1 MAGNDTFAT
10 LVLSLNKNSPALK
23 KRIPFPDYK
32 SKTASSHAKSP
43 YRVYEI
49 YGTSVGPGFYHRTWK
64 YGHYPPDDPG
74 ATTQPQVKNCTRYFG
89 PK

>member
-1 MAGNDTFAT
+1 MFVT

-32 SKTASSHAKSP
+32 SKTASSYAKSP

-49 YGTSVGPGFYHRTWK
+49 CGTTGLYAMSASERAVRRCGCQDRTRSLIFFSSS
-64 YGHYPPDDPG
+64 GRP
-74 ATTQPQVKNCTRYFG
+74 C
-89 PK
+89 